1 MDEPSGRRGANIIVT
16 VLALQLAVGMAL
28 AALFWGL
35 AGGVAAYSALLGS
48 LTCVIPNAFLATRI
62 VLARR
67 DPGARALIRAA
78 WTGELGKLALTV
90 LMFSI
95 VFVTVRPLAAGS
107 LFAGFIAAQ
116 LVTFAGFLLRDAGQE
131 ELDTDNKNGE

>member
-1 MDEPSGRRGANIIVT
+1 MDEPARRRGSNIIVT
-16 VLALQLAVGMAL
+16 VLAGQLVVGAVL
-28 AALFWGL
+28 AALLWWL
-35 AGGVAAYSALLGS
+35 LGGVAGYSALLGS
-48 LTCVIPNAFLATRI
+48 LTCVIPNAVLATRI

-78 WTGELGKLALTV
+78 YTGELGKLALTV

-95 VFVTVRPLAAGS
+95 VFVAVRPIAAGP

-116 LVTFAGFLLRDAGQE
+116 LVTFTGLLLRERKEQLVGN
-131 ELDTDNKNGE
+131 NKNGE

>member
-1 MDEPSGRRGANIIVT
+1 MDESAERRGSNIIVT
-16 VLALQLAVGMAL
+16 VLAGQLVVGTVL
-28 AALFWGL
+28 AALLWGL
-35 AGGVAAYSALLGS
+35 VGGVAGYSAMLGS

-67 DPGARALIRAA
+67 DPGPRALIRAA
-78 WTGELGKLALTV
+78 YTGEMGKLALTV
-90 LMFSI
+90 LMFSL
-95 VFVTVRPLAAGS
+95 VFVMVRPLAAGA

-116 LVTFAGFLLRDAGQE
+116 LVTLLGFLLRDAGHE

>member
-1 MDEPSGRRGANIIVT
+1 MDEPAKRRGSNTIVT
-16 VLALQLAVGMAL
+16 VLAGQLVVGVVL
-28 AALFWGL
+28 AALLWGWI
-35 AGGVAAYSALLGS
+35 GGVAAYSAMLGS

-78 WTGELGKLALTV
+78 YTGEMGKLALTV
-90 LMFSI
+90 LMFGL
-95 VFVTVRPLAAGS
+95 VFVMVRPLAAGA

-116 LVTFAGFLLRDAGQE
+116 LVTFAGFLVRDAEHE

>member
-1 MDEPSGRRGANIIVT
+1 MEEPAARSGSNIIVT
-16 VLALQLAVGMAL
+16 VLAGQLVVGAVL
-28 AALFWGL
+28 AAVFWGL
-35 AGGVAAYSALLGS
+35 AGGVAGYSALLGS

-67 DPGARALIRAA
+67 DESARALLRAA
-78 WTGELGKLALTV
+78 YMGELGKLGLTV

-95 VFVTVRPLAAGS
+95 VFVTVRPLAPGA

-116 LVTFAGFLLRDAGQE
+116 LVTFVGFLLRDAE
-131 ELDTDNKNGE
+131 HVELDTDNKNGE

>member
-1 MDEPSGRRGANIIVT
+1 MDEPTRGSNIIVT
-16 VLALQLAVGMAL
+16 VLAAQLVIGAVL
-28 AALFWGL
+28 AALFWWLVGSV
-35 AGGVAAYSALLGS
+35 AGYSALLGS
-48 LTCVIPNAFLATRI
+48 LTCVIPNAFLAMRI

-78 WTGELGKLALTV
+78 YTGELGKLALTV

-95 VFVTVRPLAAGS
+95 VFVTVRPIAAGP

-116 LVTFAGFLLRDAGQE
+116 LVTFLGLVLRDSNE
-131 ELDTDNKNGE
+131 ELVGNNKNGE